1 MLLITWFCHAAEIA
15 AWGMFSDFF
24 IPKPKSCWKHIAEF
38 DSMFLVGES
47 IASEKHA
54 ALTADQSVQTGKKVN
69 WKVKEN
75 GRLFYLNKSFL
86 HIYLCSLNSKLTVT
100 AARRNSL
107 SLLLDCESATMQD
120 TINIYPGWRKQ
131 WLFEWTWCEHPFEHQ
146 VSGEHYVAG
155 SRGVQAK
162 NPAHGWPLVVTT
174 RDCKASCGLDLNC
187 SVSKMCQTPLPLHPP
202 PNICQNTVITND

>member
-1 MLLITWFCHAAEIA
+1 MGHVLR
-15 AWGMFSDFF
+15 FF

-38 DSMFLVGES
+38 DSMFLVGEG

-54 ALTADQSVQTGKKVN
+54 ALTADQSVQTGK
-69 WKVKEN
+69 KVKEN

-131 WLFEWTWCEHPFEHQ
+131 WLFERTWCEHPFEHQ
-146 VSGEHYVAG
+146 VSGEHYVLDHTECKPKIQRTADHWLSQPG
-155 SRGVQAK
+155 IA
-162 NPAHGWPLVVTT
+162 NPHVA
-174 RDCKASCGLDLNC
+174 
-187 SVSKMCQTPLPLHPP
+187 
-202 PNICQNTVITND
+202 